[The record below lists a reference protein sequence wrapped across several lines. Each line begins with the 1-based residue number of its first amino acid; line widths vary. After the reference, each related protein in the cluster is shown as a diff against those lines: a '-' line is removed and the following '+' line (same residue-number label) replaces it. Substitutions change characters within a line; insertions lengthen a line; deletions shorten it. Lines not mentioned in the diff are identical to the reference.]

1 MTVDADGK
9 FIVSVFDKNDP
20 DDLRKKENYLKWKK
34 MQTDCSGGDDENAY
48 FLGDNDQKLVQKM
61 RKEEKQ
67 LIISSLLLFSLYVIV
82 RIMFGQPGMTEEK
95 ET

>member
-20 DDLRKKENYLKWKK
+20 DDLRKKENYLQWKK
-34 MQTDCSGGDDENAY
+34 MQIESSGSNDKHAY
-48 FLGDNDQKLVQKM
+48 SLGDNDQKLVQKL
-61 RKEEKQ
+61 REEEKQ

-82 RIMFGQPGMTEEK
+82 RIMFSEPGK
-95 ET
+95 DGGKII